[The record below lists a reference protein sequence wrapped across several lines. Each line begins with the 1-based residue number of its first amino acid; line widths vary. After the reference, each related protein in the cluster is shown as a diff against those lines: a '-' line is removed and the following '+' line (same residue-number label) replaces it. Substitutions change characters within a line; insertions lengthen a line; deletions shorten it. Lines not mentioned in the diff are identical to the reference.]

1 MSYSRKGI
9 RSIAWLPLTQHRF
22 LTIKITKISTIVEP
36 GTVPARSKSVGY
48 FILPITVASRQQRPH
63 FTDGE
68 TEAEPGQLQV

>member
-22 LTIKITKISTIVEP
+22 LTIKITKISTIVVP
-36 GTVPARSKSVGY
+36 GTVLARSKSVG
-48 FILPITVASRQQRPH
+48 FLILPTTVAHRQQHPH

-68 TEAEPGQLQV
+68 TEAEAGQ